1 MEQFDVLG
9 KLVERLEGL
18 GMDYYISG
26 SFASNYHGMPR
37 LTHDIDVVVK
47 IGPSDIDGI
56 VQSFSP
62 DSYISEDGIREALT
76 GSGMFN
82 AIDNMTAFK
91 VDFWVFRGDPF
102 GRSCFER
109 ACRAELAPGCLA
121 LIASP
126 EDVILHKLLWNRISP
141 SDRQWK
147 DARGVMLV
155 QKERLDMGYMK
166 NWAATLNLEK
176 ELDSLVADKRLPNIT

>member
-1 MEQFDVLG
+1 
-9 KLVERLEGL
+9 
-18 GMDYYISG
+18 
-26 SFASNYHGMPR
+26 
-37 LTHDIDVVVK
+37 VVVK
-47 IGPSDIDGI
+47 VGHPDIGRI

-82 AIDNMTAFK
+82 AIDNATAFK

-102 GRSCFER
+102 GHSCFER
-109 ACRAELAPGCLA
+109 ASCAEIAPGRPA

-141 SDRQWK
+141 SERQWK
-147 DARGVMLV
+147 DARGVVLV
-155 QKERLDMGYMK
+155 QKDRLDLEYMK
-166 NWAATLNLEK
+166 KWAASLNLE
-176 ELDSLVADKRLPNIT
+176 ENLDILLADRNLPNST